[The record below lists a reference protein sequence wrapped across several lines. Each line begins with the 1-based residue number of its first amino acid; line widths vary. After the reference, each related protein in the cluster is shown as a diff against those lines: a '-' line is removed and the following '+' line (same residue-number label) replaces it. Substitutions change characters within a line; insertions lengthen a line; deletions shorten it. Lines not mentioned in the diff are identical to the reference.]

1 MLYFIYYIYIA
12 IHARVHSTAKEG
24 EMEKTIALKP
34 YRMGV
39 LMAVVAIAALAL
51 CVGSVLAAGPLV
63 DINTAQ

>member
-1 MLYFIYYIYIA
+1 
-12 IHARVHSTAKEG
+12 
-24 EMEKTIALKP
+24 MEKTNALKP